1 MRKNGGASYLG
12 LAVIILLVIAI
23 LYVGISAGIGASDTL
38 QLLDILP
45 FTELWAPVLGIFV
58 LVGLL
63 VGIVGSLM
71 AIRKFLRV

>member
-1 MRKNGGASYLG
+1 MLQRHYRLFLQWG
-12 LAVIILLVIAI
+12 LYA
-23 LYVGISAGIGASDTL
+23 GISAGIDASDTL

-63 VGIVGSLM
+63 VGIAGSLM

>member
-1 MRKNGGASYLG
+1 MLLG
-12 LAVIILLVIAI
+12 CFSAVIAFFLQWG